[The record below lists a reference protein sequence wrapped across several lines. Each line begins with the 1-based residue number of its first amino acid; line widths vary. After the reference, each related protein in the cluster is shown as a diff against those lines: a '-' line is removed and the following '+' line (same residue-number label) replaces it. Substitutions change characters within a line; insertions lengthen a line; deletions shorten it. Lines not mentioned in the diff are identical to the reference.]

1 MVTPRA
7 GRSTLGC
14 LFSLL
19 LVVTAVYFG
28 FNLAEPHWRYYQY
41 KDTMS
46 QAARFA
52 DQLTD
57 AEMTRQLHAKADSL
71 GLPAEAYKLQFNRTA
86 NSMVIWTRYTEE
98 VVLPGYTKVFLFE
111 PRVEAPR

>member
-1 MVTPRA
+1 MVSARP
-7 GRSTLGC
+7 GRSMLGC
-14 LFSLL
+14 LFTLL
-19 LVVTAVYFG
+19 LLVTAVYFA

-41 KDTMS
+41 KDAMS

-52 DQLTD
+52 DDLTD

-71 GLPAEAYKLQFNRTA
+71 GLPPEAYRLRFNRTA
-86 NSMVIWTRYTEE
+86 NAMVISTEYTE
-98 VVLPGYTKVFLFE
+98 VVELPGYTRAFLFQ

>member
-1 MVTPRA
+1 MVTARH
-7 GRSTLGC
+7 GRSMLGC
-14 LFSLL
+14 LFTLL
-19 LVVTAVYFG
+19 LLVTAVYFG

-41 KDTMS
+41 RDAMS

-52 DQLTD
+52 DDLSD

-71 GLPAEAYKLQFNRTA
+71 GLPPEAYRLRFNRTA
-86 NSMVIWTRYTEE
+86 NAMVISTEYSE
-98 VVLPGYTKVFLFE
+98 VVELPGYTRTFLFR

>member
-1 MVTPRA
+1 MVTARP

-14 LFSLL
+14 LFTLL
-19 LVVTAVYFG
+19 LLVTAVYFT

-41 KDTMS
+41 RDAMS

-52 DQLTD
+52 DDLSD

-71 GLPAEAYKLQFNRTA
+71 GLPPEAYRLRFNRTA
-86 NSMVIWTRYTEE
+86 NSMVISTEYSE
-98 VVLPGYTKVFLFE
+98 VVELPGYTRTFLFQ
-111 PRVEAPR
+111 PRVEVRR